1 MGDHQRI
8 PAVDCFCSF
17 VFVIRWDETEKVLL
31 FWKAYVFVLEGVL
44 VQAELV
50 QLIFGEIA

>member
-1 MGDHQRI
+1 
-8 PAVDCFCSF
+8 
-17 VFVIRWDETEKVLL
+17 LL